1 VRNEIKPSGGVG
13 LDVNGWT
20 DTVDTGFAY
29 CQNVTPVILK
39 LTALQNRNTKEVI
52 EMKTNP
58 VKAALAAG
66 QPQVGTWLSFGD
78 VFTARLM
85 ARTGFPWLTVDLEHS
100 PIDWQMASLMFAV
113 IADAGCVPLARVPRG
128 DHDLIKRVL
137 DGGAW
142 GVVVPMVNTV
152 EQAKIAIAA
161 AKYPP
166 QGNRSIGGS
175 IPAQNFQTPTGEYYR
190 RANDEILVIL
200 QTESPEGVDNAEA
213 IYSLPGVDAIF
224 VGPNDLFW
232 QMKKPDG
239 TEPTPGE
246 FEAMLQRV
254 LAAGK
259 KTGTPVGIHCQ
270 SVEEIQGRISEG
282 WQFLALQSELK
293 MMVTKAQ
300 ELVQQLGLSTADD
313 LVRY

>member
-1 VRNEIKPSGGVG
+1 
-13 LDVNGWT
+13 
-20 DTVDTGFAY
+20 
-29 CQNVTPVILK
+29 
-39 LTALQNRNTKEVI
+39 
-52 EMKTNP
+52 MKKNP

-66 QPQVGTWLSFGD
+66 KPQVGTWLSFGD
-78 VFTARLM
+78 IFTARLM
-85 ARTGFPWLTVDLEHS
+85 AQVGFPWLTVDLEHS
-100 PIDWQMASLMFAV
+100 PIDWQMASLMFAT
-113 IADAGCVPLARVPRG
+113 IADSGCVPLARVPRG

-137 DGGAW
+137 DGGAM
-142 GVVVPMVNTV
+142 GIVVPMVNTV
-152 EQAKIAIAA
+152 EEAKIAIAA

-166 QGNRSIGGS
+166 TGNRSIGGS
-175 IPAQNFQTPTGEYYR
+175 IPALNFRTSAGEYYKH
-190 RANDEILVIL
+190 ANQEILVIL
-200 QTESPEGVDNAEA
+200 QTESPQGVDNAEA

-239 TEPTPGE
+239 QEPTPAE

-259 KTGTPVGIHCQ
+259 KTGTPVGIHTQ
-270 SVEEIQGRISEG
+270 SVQEVQHRISEG

-300 ELVQQLGLSTADD
+300 ELVAELGISDTPSD

>member
-1 VRNEIKPSGGVG
+1 
-13 LDVNGWT
+13 
-20 DTVDTGFAY
+20 
-29 CQNVTPVILK
+29 
-39 LTALQNRNTKEVI
+39 
-52 EMKTNP
+52 MKKNP

-66 QPQVGTWLSFGD
+66 KPQVGTWLSFGD

-85 ARTGFPWLTVDLEHS
+85 ARVGFPWLTVDLEHS
-100 PIDWQMASLMFAV
+100 PIDWQMASLMFAT

-137 DGGAW
+137 DGGAM

-152 EQAKIAIAA
+152 EEAKIAIAA

-166 QGNRSIGGS
+166 TGNRSIGGS
-175 IPAQNFQTPTGEYYR
+175 IPAQNFQASAGEYYKN
-190 RANDEILVIL
+190 ANDEVLVIL
-200 QTESPEGVDNAEA
+200 QTESPQGVDNAEA

-239 TEPTPGE
+239 TEPTPEE
-246 FEAMLQRV
+246 FEAMLQRI
-254 LAAGK
+254 LAAGR
-259 KTGTPVGIHCQ
+259 KTGTPVGIHLQ
-270 SVEEIQGRISEG
+270 TIDEVNQRIGEG

-293 MMVTKAQ
+293 MMVSRAQ
-300 ELVQQLGLSTADD
+300 ELVSQLGLTQTPAD
-313 LVRY
+313 LARY